1 MNFRFKPPLSGVFAA
16 AGSFF
21 NPKKGK
27 ETAEDDGH
35 ILIDVDNEGNQLFKE
50 DIIQAVLEDLEKRRT
65 EKAPL
70 ETNTAISTPIEG
82 KLNSSS
88 LCMTGWSGRP
98 LTRLRL

>member
-50 DIIQAVLEDLEKRRT
+50 DAKTDKNPPSRQNSEPVDMRTDKGAESDGQKKRLW
-65 EKAPL
+65 KH
-70 ETNTAISTPIEG
+70 
-82 KLNSSS
+82 
-88 LCMTGWSGRP
+88 SGF
-98 LTRLRL
+98 